1 MDQPMHQK
9 PLKLKIMSYQYQITS
24 YELTIETSP
33 YNSQKTV
40 ANLTAP
46 LGNTGRTLNVQF
58 FDLPYDQVP
67 GNNVYVSDFN
77 VRMPVQALAPLVSL
91 LQSATPV
98 GFNFDMNTYQAQFGY
113 SGT

>member
-91 LQSATPV
+91 
-98 GFNFDMNTYQAQFGY
+98 
-113 SGT
+113 